1 MPGLKPW
8 LQIVACSATEG
19 CAITSFTNFK
29 KRIVT
34 SEAMQHGNNSWTS
47 HSLTM
52 HNRSQVRSQEHEGV
66 VKLGIHSSNVQD
78 DVQRLTHKYR
88 LK

>member
-1 MPGLKPW
+1 
-8 LQIVACSATEG
+8 
-19 CAITSFTNFK
+19 
-29 KRIVT
+29 
-34 SEAMQHGNNSWTS
+34 MQHGNNSWTS